1 MSGWWTIISTDTP
14 ERMADMTQVNKEA
27 FLATWEAGL
36 FGADWIAQLCHDGK
50 ATQLSSNGFPN
61 RYTAL
66 SEDIA
71 PLLLAGIAEAQDGEF
86 PEDKPTGW
94 PGSITVHPERIA
106 ACVPGQVLTIEIW
119 DQS

>member
-1 MSGWWTIISTDTP
+1 MAGWWTIISSDTP
-14 ERMADMTQVNKEA
+14 ERMADMTHVNKEA

-61 RYTAL
+61 RYTA
-66 SEDIA
+66 SADVIV
-71 PLLLAGIAEAQDGEF
+71 PLLQHGIAEAQDGEF
-86 PEDKPTGW
+86 PPDRPTAW
-94 PGSITVHPERIA
+94 PGSITLHRERVA
-106 ACVPGQVLTIEIW
+106 ACAPGQVLTIEIW